1 MLLSGQEERA
11 EKYVEPHI
19 RPITL
24 ELLNIIRETENDEL
38 TTVMQKIVS
47 TYTEQLMPVAV
58 EICQHLVTTFGQV
71 IGHDEES
78 DERAITAMGLLNT
91 IETLIGVME
100 DHEDVLAQLEPVAL
114 QVRAATRI
122 HLLRRFCYPHF
133 HLLIQVVGMIFTSS
147 AMEFY
152 EEAFSLVFDLTSKKI
167 SPDLWKV
174 LEMMYQVRLKMLR
187 LSGEWAMR
195 PNSFFFCEGVRER
208 CL

>member
-1 MLLSGQEERA
+1 MEAAVALQMLLSGQEERA

-91 IETLIGVME
+91 IETLIAVME

-114 QVRAATRI
+114 QVYYNLKYNKVSVI
-122 HLLRRFCYPHF
+122 GCLMFFPLGCWVDFHPICYGILRGSTF
-133 HLLIQVVGMIFTSS
+133 VG
-147 AMEFY
+147 
-152 EEAFSLVFDLTSKKI
+152 V
-167 SPDLWKV
+167 
-174 LEMMYQVRLKMLR
+174 
-187 LSGEWAMR
+187 
-195 PNSFFFCEGVRER
+195 
-208 CL
+208 